1 MARTEGARL
10 ENAIVASDGAKT
22 NQTGQDKTNLT
33 AFLQGVTLTRNMPLR
48 DQIYLLVRR
57 AIVTGKLAPGAPV
70 NEIEI
75 AERLGTSRTPV
86 REAVKKVED
95 EGLIDVRAQAGTFV
109 TPISSRQVRE
119 AYVIR
124 IALERESVRHAAG
137 VITDDQVQRL
147 RDIIDLHA
155 LSLKRS
161 RFEDA
166 IDHDDNFHR
175 TIAEVNGYT
184 MLWRVVDMSKAQM
197 DRCRLLSLPSPGA
210 GDTTIAQHTA
220 VVDALEAHDAE
231 AAERAISDHLETSLE
246 NTLKLLGRIESDRQ
260 AALVV

>member
-1 MARTEGARL
+1 MAR
-10 ENAIVASDGAKT
+10 DAKT
-22 NQTGQDKTNLT
+22 DQSAQDRANLT

-57 AIVTGKLAPGAPV
+57 AIVTGKLAPGASV

-109 TPISSRQVRE
+109 TPISRRQVCE
-119 AYVIR
+119 AYIIR
-124 IALERESVRHAAG
+124 IALERESVRHAAT
-137 VITDDQVQRL
+137 VIDDDQVQRL

-175 TIAEVNGYT
+175 TIAEVNGYI

-210 GDTTIAQHTA
+210 GETTIAQHTA
-220 VVDALEAHDAE
+220 VVDALEAHDPA
-231 AAERAISDHLETSLE
+231 AAERAISEHLETSLE
-246 NTLKLLGRIESDRQ
+246 NTLNLLSRIESDKQ
-260 AALVV
+260 STVMV